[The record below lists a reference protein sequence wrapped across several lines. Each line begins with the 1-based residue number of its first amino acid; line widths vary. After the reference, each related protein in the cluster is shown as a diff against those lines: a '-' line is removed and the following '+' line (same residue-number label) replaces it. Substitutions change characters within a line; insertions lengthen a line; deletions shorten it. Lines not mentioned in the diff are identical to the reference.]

1 MIGIKTVIMAGGK
14 GTRLRPLT
22 FIRPK
27 PMLPLVNKPIVE
39 HVMEQLKQFHMK
51 DLILTLN
58 YLSNDIKNYFKD
70 GSAKNLNIN
79 YSVEK
84 TPLGTAGS
92 VKKAEKYLD
101 DTFLVLSGDVV
112 SNVNFNDVLKF
123 HKSKDALATLVLT
136 KVPDP
141 THFGI
146 AVMNENQEITEFLEK
161 PSQDEVFSNIANT
174 GTYIL
179 EPEIFDFF
187 DESEGDVDFSNDIF
201 PKLIEN
207 KAGIYGYT
215 FNGYWNDIGRPE
227 SYLKAT
233 YDVLNQKIKQKIYP
247 KKLEKGI
254 GKLGKIWAGNNITLG
269 PRVRIEGPVVI
280 GSNSTIEEGCRLTKG
295 TVIGEGVHIGKGTTI
310 QSSVLLANSIIK
322 DNSFLKGCIIDTEC
336 YIDQNSI
343 IEDGVVTGSEVEI
356 GENSIVKSFSNIKN
370 GSKILPNSLIDADL

>member
-1 MIGIKTVIMAGGK
+1 MAGGK

-22 FIRPK
+22 FTRPK

-58 YLSNDIKNYFKD
+58 YLSNDIKKYFKD
-70 GSAKNLNIN
+70 GSDKDLNIK
-79 YSVEK
+79 YTVEK
-84 TPLGTAGS
+84 KPLGTAGS

-112 SNVNFNDVLKF
+112 SNVDFNKVLKF
-123 HKSKDALATLVLT
+123 HKDKGALATLVLT

-146 AVMNENQEITEFLEK
+146 AVLNENQEITEFLEK
-161 PSQDEVFSNIANT
+161 PSKNEVFSNIANT

-187 DESEGDVDFSNDIF
+187 NESKKEQDFSKDIF

-215 FNGYWNDIGRPE
+215 FDGYWNDIGRPE
-227 SYLKAT
+227 TYLKAT
-233 YDVLNQKIKQKIYP
+233 YDVLNKKFKQKIYP
-247 KKLEKGI
+247 KNLENGI
-254 GKLGKIWAGNNITLG
+254 GKLGNIWTGNNITIG
-269 PRVRIEGPVVI
+269 PKVRIEGPVVI
-280 GSNSTIEEGCRLTKG
+280 GSDSTIEEGCRLTKG
-295 TVIGEGVHIGKGTTI
+295 TVIGKGVHIGKGTTI
-310 QSSVLLANSIIK
+310 QSSVLLDNSIIK

-343 IEDGVVTGSEVEI
+343 IENGVVTGSKVEI
-356 GENSIVKSFSNIKN
+356 GENSVLKSFSSIKN
-370 GSKILPNSLIDADL
+370 GSKILPNSIIDANYTNGII

>member
-1 MIGIKTVIMAGGK
+1 MAGGK

-22 FIRPK
+22 FTRPK

-58 YLSNDIKNYFKD
+58 YLSNDIKKYFKD
-70 GSAKNLNIN
+70 GSDKNLNIK
-79 YSVEK
+79 YTIEK

-92 VKKAEKYLD
+92 VKKAQKYLD

-112 SNVNFNDVLKF
+112 SNVDFNEVLKF
-123 HKSKDALATLVLT
+123 HKDKGALATLVLT

-146 AVMNENQEITEFLEK
+146 AVLNENQEITEFLEK
-161 PSQDEVFSNIANT
+161 PSENEVFSNIANT

-187 DESEGDVDFSNDIF
+187 DKSKKEQDFSKDIF

-207 KAGIYGYT
+207 QEGIYGYT
-215 FNGYWNDIGRPE
+215 FDGYWNDIGRPE
-227 SYLKAT
+227 TYLKAT

-247 KKLEKGI
+247 KNLKKGI
-254 GKLGKIWAGNNITLG
+254 GKLGNIWTGTNISIG
-269 PRVRIEGPVVI
+269 PKVRIEGPVVI
-280 GSNSTIEEGCRLTKG
+280 GSDSTIEEGCRLTKG
-295 TVIGEGVHIGKGTTI
+295 TVIGEGVHIGRGTTV
-310 QSSVLLANSIIK
+310 QSSVLLDNSIIK
-322 DNSFLKGCIIDTEC
+322 ENSFLKGCIIDTEC
-336 YIDQNSI
+336 YIDKNSI
-343 IEDGVVTGSEVEI
+343 IENGVVTGSKVQI
-356 GENSIVKSFSNIKN
+356 GENSIIKSFSSVEN
-370 GSKILPNSLIDADL
+370 GSKILPNSIIDADYTNGII